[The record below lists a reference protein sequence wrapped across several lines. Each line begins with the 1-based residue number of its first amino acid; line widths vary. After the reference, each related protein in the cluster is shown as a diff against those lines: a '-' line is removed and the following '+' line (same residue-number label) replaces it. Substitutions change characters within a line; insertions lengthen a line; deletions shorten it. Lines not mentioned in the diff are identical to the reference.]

1 MASRIRTFLI
11 HALVTVGVIAA
22 TLVVFSLFGGA
33 ELAVGNL
40 VLRAQNGASFSLE
53 RPAESALTAAPV
65 EPHEGEPPQ
74 PLPENVIVILGDG
87 MGIGAVSAA
96 SQLLTPPGVPLAM
109 ERAPVTG
116 LMHTWAADILATDS
130 AAAAT
135 AMATGHKTDKGVVGL
150 LPDGRAVR
158 TLFEAAHEAGY
169 ATAVV
174 TTSALADAT
183 PGGFLAH
190 VSSRDDYDQVLS
202 QVLDSETDILIGG
215 DWSGKPKAWRQAAYR
230 DVVENAEEQAL
241 ARGCSVL
248 RSWNDVETAHPP
260 LIALL
265 PPRPETPLQHGPP
278 LAEMAGRALAALD
291 EAGRPFVI
299 LIESEL
305 TDEAAHSNDMAEL
318 LVAMR
323 ELDETVALVLDR
335 VASRD
340 DTLVLV
346 VADHETGGPHLLEGE
361 YDDGKAIVRWAH
373 EYHSSQLVPVFA
385 FGPGS
390 DAFSGVFDN
399 TGFGVRVASLL
410 GLENFPD
417 LADSQ
422 HN

>member
-1 MASRIRTFLI
+1 
-11 HALVTVGVIAA
+11 
-22 TLVVFSLFGGA
+22 
-33 ELAVGNL
+33 
-40 VLRAQNGASFSLE
+40 
-53 RPAESALTAAPV
+53 
-65 EPHEGEPPQ
+65 
-74 PLPENVIVILGDG
+74 
-87 MGIGAVSAA
+87 
-96 SQLLTPPGVPLAM
+96 
-109 ERAPVTG
+109 
-116 LMHTWAADILATDS
+116 
-130 AAAAT
+130 
-135 AMATGHKTDKGVVGL
+135 MATGCKTDKGVIGL
-150 LPDGRAVR
+150 LPDGRAAR
-158 TLFEAAHEAGY
+158 TLFEAAHEAGF

-190 VSSRDDYDQVLS
+190 VSSRDEYDQVLS

-215 DWSGKPKAWRQAAYR
+215 DWSGKPKAWRQPAYR
-230 DVVENAEEQAL
+230 EVVEGAEERAL

-248 RSWNDVETAHPP
+248 RSWSEVEGAHPP

-265 PPRPETPLQHGPP
+265 PPRLEMPLHHGPP

-291 EAGRPFVI
+291 DAGRPFVI
-299 LIESEL
+299 LIESEV

-323 ELDETVALVLDR
+323 ELDETVALVLD
-335 VASRD
+335 

-361 YDDGKAIVRWAH
+361 YDDGAAIVRWAH
-373 EYHSSQLVPVFA
+373 EYHSSQLVPIFA

-390 DAFSGVFDN
+390 EVFSGVFDN
-399 TGFGVRVASLL
+399 TEFGVRVATLL
-410 GLENFPD
+410 GLEGFPD